1 MSKRLLPIGSVVVLT
16 GGDKKVMITGYCP
29 VAAEM
34 PDKIFDYRGCPY
46 PEGIII
52 SEGAALFDH
61 SQIKEV
67 VHTGFEN
74 DEVVDFI
81 DKLEII
87 LEKENG

>member
-1 MSKRLLPIGSVVVLT
+1 MEKRLLPIGTVVTLK
-16 GGDKKVMITGYCP
+16 GGTKKAMITGYCP

-52 SEGAALFDH
+52 SEGSALFDH
-61 SQIKEV
+61 AQIDEV
-67 VHTGFEN
+67 IHMGFEN
-74 DEVVDFI
+74 DEVIDFI

-87 LEKENG
+87 LNQEND